1 MSIEIINVTENWSDA
16 LHHYE
21 LRINKDCLAK
31 FTHVP
36 DEGLSVCLHNAI
48 QAYEQSLTSPTSTDP
63 INGCPVQMRTHIRS
77 AHRRRM
83 HNGERMLQVQLCK
96 LSAGLKHRRQTNIEW

>member
-1 MSIEIINVTENWSDA
+1 MSIEIINVTKKWSDA

-48 QAYEQSLTSPTSTDP
+48 QAYEQSLTSPTSTD
-63 INGCPVQMRTHIRS
+63 RLTD
-77 AHRRRM
+77 A
-83 HNGERMLQVQLCK
+83 LCK
-96 LSAGLKHRRQTNIEW
+96 CGHTYGQHIGDGCTTANECYKCNCANYRRD